1 MPVSIVFTL
10 LYAVFMLEI
19 LKGAMSPGFCCFS
32 QILCW
37 SHYAFTYMY
46 RKMFLWNCEGDCET
60 NVIGSINHNK
70 MFW

>member
-19 LKGAMSPGFCCFS
+19 LKGAMSPGFSRFS
-32 QILCW
+32 SNLCRNR
-37 SHYAFTYMY
+37 YAFTYMY

-60 NVIGSINHNK
+60 NFILEH
-70 MFW
+70 